1 MIKKTFRISD
11 EEDTLLKT
19 YCQQKEKTE
28 NQVVRELI
36 AKLKNKTAPKG
47 GGKPPHACEL
57 EFDSSSVGGAG

>member
-47 GGKPPHACEL
+47 
-57 EFDSSSVGGAG
+57 AG